1 MRVQCATLNGHL
13 GGQGGGFGSDV
24 FASWL
29 NPTLDTHSNSSSSD
43 SIAPPDIVAVG
54 FQEMIPLHLALAG
67 FAKTTLDVHEDEIK
81 STIEQSTAP
90 PPNDDDDDRATTLGR
105 RRRQRV
111 TYSLVARES
120 IGGIAL
126 LVYSNDSTVTD
137 RIERGS
143 IETATV
149 GCGVLNLMGNK
160 GAVAVRFNLVESE
173 QEQQRDSSDDKD
185 DKDGGGDT
193 TSYTFVSAHLAAHQ
207 NKVERRNRD
216 WREIVERLVFARD
229 DDGRGGVERDLY
241 ETNSLFVFGV
251 ELFFFFLSSLFS
263 PSTDA

>member
-1 MRVQCATLNGHL
+1 M
-13 GGQGGGFGSDV
+13 